1 MATTSNAGDLVAA
14 GALVTRKGPNG
25 REILLVHRPKYD
37 DWSFPKGKRDPGEH
51 VTETACREVLE
62 ETGVEIRLAQPLRP
76 QLYSIG
82 GGRAKTVHYW
92 IGRVVGDDDVSAYSP
107 NKEIDQVAWVPVAQA
122 HKQLSYRDDR
132 HLLEQ
137 FGQLRKGTHALI
149 LLRHARAARRASFSG
164 PDDSQRPLTQ
174 RGKAQAEQLRGI
186 LHAYGVSQV
195 ITSTSKR
202 CVKTVSPYATDSV
215 IPLEQHAELSEEGY
229 DAGLVTQLVE
239 QLPETTQGVAV
250 CTHRPILPKVMDALG
265 IYEEPLA
272 PAELVV
278 CHVRRGELLS
288 VERHNVPRE
297 AR

>member
-1 MATTSNAGDLVAA
+1 
-14 GALVTRKGPNG
+14 
-25 REILLVHRPKYD
+25 
-37 DWSFPKGKRDPGEH
+37 
-51 VTETACREVLE
+51 
-62 ETGVEIRLAQPLRP
+62 
-76 QLYSIG
+76 
-82 GGRAKTVHYW
+82 
-92 IGRVVGDDDVSAYSP
+92 
-107 NKEIDQVAWVPVAQA
+107 
-122 HKQLSYRDDR
+122 
-132 HLLEQ
+132 
-137 FGQLRKGTHALI
+137 
-149 LLRHARAARRASFSG
+149 
-164 PDDSQRPLTQ
+164 
-174 RGKAQAEQLRGI
+174 
-186 LHAYGVSQV
+186 
-195 ITSTSKR
+195 
-202 CVKTVSPYATDSV
+202 V

>member
-51 VTETACREVLE
+51 VTATACREVLE
-62 ETGVEIRLAQPLRP
+62 ETGVEIRLGQPLRP
-76 QLYSIG
+76 QLYSVG

-92 IGRVVGDDDVSAYSP
+92 VGRVVGDDDMSAYVP
-107 NKEIDQVAWVPVAQA
+107 NKEIDQVSWVPIAQA
-122 HKQLSYRDDR
+122 RKQLSYRDDQ

-149 LLRHARAARRASFSG
+149 VLRHARAKRRASYTG
-164 PDDSQRPLTQ
+164 ADDRQRPLTR
-174 RGKAQAEQLRGI
+174 RGKAQAAQLREI
-186 LHAYGVSQV
+186 LHAYGASRV
-195 ITSTSKR
+195 ISSTSKR
-202 CVKTVSPYATDSV
+202 CLKTVSPYADDLAIT
-215 IPLEQHAELSEEGY
+215 IEAHPELSEEQY
-229 DAGLVTQLVE
+229 DDHFLTKLSE
-239 QLPETTQGVAV
+239 DLTRTTEGVAL

-278 CHVRRGELLS
+278 CHVRRGELLA
-288 VERHNVPRE
+288 VERHNVPRVTH
-297 AR
+297 